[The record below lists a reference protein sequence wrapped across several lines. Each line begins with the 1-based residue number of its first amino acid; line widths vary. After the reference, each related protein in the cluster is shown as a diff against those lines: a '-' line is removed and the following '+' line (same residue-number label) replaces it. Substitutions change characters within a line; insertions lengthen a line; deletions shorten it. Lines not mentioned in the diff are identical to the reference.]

1 MDGVS
6 ANSPEAIELN
16 LARATK
22 SGGLKKVGQHF
33 SFIASYRIH
42 NRFSGMVI

>member
-1 MDGVS
+1 MFNCLDILCVSQDIVDGVS

-22 SGGLKKVGQHF
+22 SGGLKKV
-33 SFIASYRIH
+33 RT
-42 NRFSGMVI
+42 